1 MTEGDKAFYKR
12 RIREELRK
20 VSAVADP
27 QLKQLHLRWALLY
40 EERLDGKPRTITR
53 TLEAR
58 LRDAGLT
65 AEQFAAAGD
74 QAVEIKLSAA

>member
-1 MTEGDKAFYKR
+1 MTEGDRAFYKR

-20 VSAVADP
+20 VNAVADP

-40 EERLDGKPRTITR
+40 EERLDGKPRTVTR

-58 LRDAGLT
+58 LRDGGLS
-65 AEQFAAAGD
+65 AEPSAAAD
-74 QAVEIKLSAA
+74 DAAIEIKLSAA